1 MKQEEIDNTSLVE
14 VFTGS
19 PWEAELVK
27 GLLESN
33 GVKSALKD
41 GMMDT
46 IAPYISNEVAV
57 MVNEEDYEPAME
69 VVRNREKEN
78 DD

>member
-1 MKQEEIDNTSLVE
+1 MKDKNEELLVD

-33 GVKSALKD
+33 GIMSSLKD
-41 GMMDT
+41 DLLT
-46 IAPYISNEVAV
+46 TLAPYLSNGVV
-57 MVNEEDYEPAME
+57 VQVNEEDYETAME
-69 VVRNREKEN
+69 IVRDR
-78 DD
+78 